1 MRKEVLF
8 VFLLLL
14 FSFSFVIAQETT
26 SDQAGTNEIILT
38 KEKAQNALS
47 GDFKIP
53 DSWMPAIK
61 TIFGFENE
69 SVEWNFLVV
78 LIVLLLGIFI
88 IIYKITGVIPLFN
101 GNMIKILASTVISLL
116 ISISGG
122 LVGFATFLF
131 GLGGATEIF
140 RKYGLLHVLL
150 IVVLL
155 LIVVGAISKVL
166 NIIETKISQEE
177 ARDLGFKTGM
187 WASLSKFM
195 SKLKGLGV
203 D

>member
-177 ARDLGFKTGM
+177 AR
-187 WASLSKFM
+187 
-195 SKLKGLGV
+195 
-203 D
+203 